1 MTTKAATTLAGAAA
15 QRHRLIVAPE
25 QAGQRLDRY
34 LAEQFASGMDG
45 LSRSRLKALIEAGH
59 VAIGQRAA
67 LQPVREPS
75 RKVKAGETVELLVP
89 PSTPALPEAQHIAL
103 AILYEDDDLLVL
115 DKPAGLVVHPAPGN
129 PDMTL
134 VNALLAH
141 CGDSL
146 SGIGGVRR
154 PGIVHRLDKDTSGV
168 MVVAKND
175 ATHQILSAAF
185 ASHDIDRAYKALVWG
200 APQPAAGTIEG
211 NIGRSP
217 LNRKKMAIVARGG
230 KPAATRYR
238 VERRFGPANAPLASL
253 VDCTLLTGR
262 THQVRVHLASKGHP
276 LVGDPVYGRTRKK
289 PKRWEEQAALLNG
302 FQRQALHAYR
312 LGFTHP
318 RSGKKL
324 AFESAIPSDFKALIE
339 ALQTSA

>member
-1 MTTKAATTLAGAAA
+1 MTAQAAASA

-25 QAGQRLDRY
+25 HAGLRLDRY
-34 LAEQFASGMDG
+34 LADSLVGVADS
-45 LSRSRLKALIEAGH
+45 LSRSRLKTLIEAGH
-59 VAIGQRAA
+59 VALGGKAG
-67 LQPVREPS
+67 LQAVREPS
-75 RKVKAGETVELLVP
+75 RKVKAGETVEIVVP
-89 PSTPALPEAQHIAL
+89 PSAPATPEPQEMGLVV
-103 AILYEDDDLLVL
+103 LYEDDDLLVI

-129 PDMTL
+129 PDRTL

-168 MVVAKND
+168 MVAAKND
-175 ATHQILSAAF
+175 AAHHALSAAF

-200 APQPAAGTIEG
+200 APSPAAGKIEG

-217 LNRKKMAIVARGG
+217 LNRKKMALAG
-230 KPAATRYR
+230 
-238 VERRFGPANAPLASL
+238 APLASL
-253 VDCTLLTGR
+253 VECTLYTGR

-276 LVGDPVYGRTRKK
+276 LVGDPLYGRARKK
-289 PKRWEEQAALLNG
+289 PKGWEEEAAILNG
-302 FQRQALHAYR
+302 FGRQALHAYR

-318 RSGKKL
+318 RSGKSL
-324 AFESAIPSDFKALIE
+324 QFETEIPRDLKELIALLE
-339 ALQTSA
+339 TRA